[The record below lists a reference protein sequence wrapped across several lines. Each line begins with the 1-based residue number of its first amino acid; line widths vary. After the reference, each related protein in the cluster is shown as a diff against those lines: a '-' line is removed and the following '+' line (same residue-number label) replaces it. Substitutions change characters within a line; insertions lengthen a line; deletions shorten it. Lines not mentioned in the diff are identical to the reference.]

1 MDGRMNKQM
10 NGRMKVPCVLQDF
23 IPFGAAALLPPTPIH
38 AKQSR
43 ATGIADHILPLGDL
57 FCTSQ
62 ASHILNQT
70 FQTPNQAFQ
79 ALNQASPT
87 PNEALQT
94 LNQTSDPYAWTQ
106 VFM

>member
-1 MDGRMNKQM
+1 MIE
-10 NGRMKVPCVLQDF
+10 CHCHVLDEYN
-23 IPFGAAALLPPTPIH
+23 IIH
-38 AKQSR
+38 ITIMQSR
-43 ATGIADHILPLGDL
+43 ATGIADHKLPLGDL